1 MLKLSVAGLVALVY
15 NESSDAPNTHDCL
28 VVLQVN
34 PSMVPALAN
43 WQSKFTIQ
51 FVLQSLRQLMMEG
64 PNKKLTQ
71 PPEGSVYEQR

>member
-1 MLKLSVAGLVALVY
+1 MPYLSHLRYLVLGIVY
-15 NESSDAPNTHDCL
+15 LTMMFSFP
-28 VVLQVN
+28 QVN

-43 WQSKFTIQ
+43 WQNKFSIQ
-51 FVLQSLRQLMMEG
+51 VILQSIRQLMMEG